1 MSFNNSILTEELNVS
16 LFTKIDY
23 LNKLNHGD
31 ETIIS
36 CPMKNAMQVK
46 PWQKGSACVSRIRG
60 YAFSA

>member
-1 MSFNNSILTEELNVS
+1 MSFNNTILTEELNVS

-36 CPMKNAMQVK
+36 
-46 PWQKGSACVSRIRG
+46 
-60 YAFSA
+60 